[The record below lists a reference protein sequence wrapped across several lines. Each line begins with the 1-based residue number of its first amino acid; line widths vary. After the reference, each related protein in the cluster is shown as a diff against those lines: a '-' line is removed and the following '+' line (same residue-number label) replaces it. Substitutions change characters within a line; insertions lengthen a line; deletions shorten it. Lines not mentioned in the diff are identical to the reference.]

1 MKSINS
7 WDHLCAFGIDQLTG
21 EACGLSY
28 RILCDVTA
36 AGKKILEKALG
47 VAELRLHEN
56 WNRGTDDAPHV
67 GSIML
72 APELLPFVGVFAL
85 LEHGCREVW
94 ITKGQGVIGMEAED
108 YPEKVESFLRLY
120 ADKLARRFTYGGT
133 AGDRNVHAMTGRTH

>member
-1 MKSINS
+1 MKTITC
-7 WDHLCAFGIDQLTG
+7 WDHLCPYGIVPLTG

-56 WNRGTDDAPHV
+56 WNQGSTEAPHL

-72 APELLPFVGVFAL
+72 APEVLPFVGVFAL

-94 ITKGQGVIGMEAED
+94 ITKGEGVIGMEPPD
-108 YPEKVESFLRLY
+108 YPEQMEKFLRFY
-120 ADKLARRFTYGGT
+120 SDKLSRRFAYAGT
-133 AGDRNVHAMTGRTH
+133 AGDRNVHVMTGRTH